1 MASKNRQ
8 RLIVTIKDGQM
19 DVDSQGFVGMECADD
34 ALNRELKSLGKLQG
48 GIKQKGDRR
57 PVHDVGVID
66 VGH

>member
-1 MASKNRQ
+1 MAKNNERI
-8 RLIVTIKDGQM
+8 IVTIKDGTM

-34 ALNRELKSLGKLQG
+34 ALNRELRRIGRLQG
-48 GIKQKGDRR
+48 QVKQKGDRR